1 MPLLKLATS
10 VDLSIQQRNELLATL
25 SQILAEG
32 IGKPEQYV
40 MVTIAAATM
49 LMSGDGGD
57 AAFCDVRSIGGLD
70 GNLNGR
76 LSRRICDVLKASLG
90 IAPDRVYLNF
100 SNVSAADWGWDGRTF
115 G

>member
-1 MPLLKLATS
+1 MPLLKLETS
-10 VDLSIQQRNELLATL
+10 VDLSVQQRTELLAAL
-25 SQILAEG
+25 SRILAEG
-32 IGKPEQYV
+32 IGKPEHYV
-40 MVTIAAATM
+40 MVTVEAAAI

-70 GNLNGR
+70 GDVNSR

-100 SNVSAADWGWDGRTF
+100 SNVSAADWGWSGRTF